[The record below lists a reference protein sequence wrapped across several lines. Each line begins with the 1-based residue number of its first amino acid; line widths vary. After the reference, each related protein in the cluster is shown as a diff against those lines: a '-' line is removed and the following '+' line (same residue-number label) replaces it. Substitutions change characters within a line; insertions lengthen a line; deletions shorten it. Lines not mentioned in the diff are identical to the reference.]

1 MKSIKAVST
10 IVKVFFNVFAF
21 LVDCKGF
28 SSLLGFVSLSFLS
41 LTLVGREA
49 VSCVFLILRTLNL
62 NLRVLPAVSLVMLVS
77 ISHIGG
83 ERVALKYV
91 IDFGAPTAVGAISLI
106 GEISLKVW

>member
-1 MKSIKAVST
+1 MESIKAVST

-41 LTLVGREA
+41 LTLVGRET
-49 VSCVFLILRTLNL
+49 VSCVFLNL
-62 NLRVLPAVSLVMLVS
+62 SLRVLPAVSLVMLVS

-91 IDFGAPTAVGAISLI
+91 IDFGAPTAVGAISM
-106 GEISLKVW
+106 KVW